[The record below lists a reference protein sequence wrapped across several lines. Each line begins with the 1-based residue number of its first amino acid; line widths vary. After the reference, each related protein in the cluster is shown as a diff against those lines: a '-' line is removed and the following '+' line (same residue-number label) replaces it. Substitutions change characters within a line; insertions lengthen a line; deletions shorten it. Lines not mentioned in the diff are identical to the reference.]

1 MATQA
6 IPLFGINET
15 FYVPQIQVYISGQL
29 LQDSVIEDVIQL
41 TYKDSI
47 NEIDSFDLELNNWD
61 ADYLTFKFAPP
72 LQTPTEDYTGIFE
85 PGSKIEIWMGYQDN
99 MRRMMRGVITS
110 LAPTFSESSAP
121 TISVSGLNELQ
132 QYRTEQHTYSWLDG
146 TKTDTDIAKEL
157 CSWPVKKGQPGLGIA
172 TDTNPAPNEKPDPVV
187 FMNNQYDIVFL
198 MERARR
204 RGYDIYLE
212 DEAATPTLYFGLSQN
227 AAQAPVY
234 QLEWGKSLISFK
246 PTLSTAKQ
254 ISSVTVRGWDRKS
267 NTAISETYTL
277 QQLWKDEK
285 KSAAEIARLSQIAQA
300 YGNRSE
306 IVTDKP
312 AHTKK
317 EAQDRARAILEDQ
330 SKKLITAQVTTVG
343 LPDLRSG
350 CTVEILGFGV
360 TTDATGNLFGASS
373 DFDGEYFVTESTHTI
388 GNSGYT
394 TEFKARRE
402 GPLGTIVTGN
412 GNSVS

>member
-1 MATQA
+1 
-6 IPLFGINET
+6 
-15 FYVPQIQVYISGQL
+15 
-29 LQDSVIEDVIQL
+29 
-41 TYKDSI
+41 
-47 NEIDSFDLELNNWD
+47 
-61 ADYLTFKFAPP
+61 
-72 LQTPTEDYTGIFE
+72 
-85 PGSKIEIWMGYQDN
+85 
-99 MRRMMRGVITS
+99 MRRMMRGTITS
-110 LAPTFSESSAP
+110 LAPVFSESPP

-146 TKTDTDIAKEL
+146 TKTDTEIATEL
-157 CSWPVKKGQPGLGIA
+157 CSWPIKKGQPGLGIA
-172 TDTNPAPNEKPDPVV
+172 IDPNPMPNEKPDPVV

-204 RGYDIYLE
+204 RGYEIYLE
-212 DEAATPTLYFGLSQN
+212 DEAPAPTLYFGLSQN
-227 AAQAPVY
+227 PAQAPVY

-312 AHTKK
+312 AHTRK
-317 EAQDRARAILEDQ
+317 EARDRARAILEDQ

-360 TTDATGNLFGASS
+360 TTDAQGNLFGAGS

-388 GNSGYT
+388 GNNGYT
-394 TEFKARRE
+394 TDFTARRE
-402 GPLGTIVTGN
+402 GPLGTVVTGN